1 MDLLLIRDTFT
12 HKSTTGILYL
22 DGIKECYTLEDVQ
35 RPPEIKIPGQTAIPL
50 GEYDVD
56 ITMSKRFGRSMPL
69 IKDVPNFSGIRIHS
83 GNTDKDTEGCILVG
97 MQRGIDCVSDSKT
110 AFKELFI
117 KLNIALTHG
126 PVRIKITEK
135 R

>member
-12 HKSTTGILYL
+12 HKSCTGILYV
-22 DGIKECYTLEDVQ
+22 DGIKECYTLEDVS
-35 RPPEIKIPGQTAIPL
+35 RPPEIKIPGQTAIPV
-50 GEYDVD
+50 GTYEVD
-56 ITMSKRFGRSMPL
+56 ITMSNRFGRSMPL
-69 IKDVPNFSGIRIHS
+69 VKDVPNFSGVRIHS

-97 MQRGIDCVSDSKT
+97 MQRGIDSISDSKT

-126 PVRIKITEK
+126 PVTLTIKEK